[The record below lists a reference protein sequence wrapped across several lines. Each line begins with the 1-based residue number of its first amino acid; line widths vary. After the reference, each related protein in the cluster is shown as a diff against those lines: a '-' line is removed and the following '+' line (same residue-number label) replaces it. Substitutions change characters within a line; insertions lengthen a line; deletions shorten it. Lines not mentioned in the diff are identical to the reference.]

1 MNIGKH
7 IGTNWIVKE
16 DSLFMMRS
24 ALVNRSQMRGI
35 VDLSISFTGSF
46 ESGDHE
52 KPIQNPYKPKEQARL
67 YALALFL
74 RESRPPDLLKI
85 QPSQIINDDSL
96 VRRMQTCE
104 ESRMNQE

>member
-1 MNIGKH
+1 MNIVKH

-67 YALALFL
+67 YALALFYGNHARQICL
-74 RESRPPDLLKI
+74 KSSHPRLLMTT
-85 QPSQIINDDSL
+85 PL
-96 VRRMQTCE
+96 
-104 ESRMNQE
+104 